1 MPAKVDPVSGKNNPE
16 FEREINSVRNELMQN
31 QAVVVYLDKIT
42 WRWYLPSKDEL
53 ENVYRL
59 PVLVRFDDGVVYGI
73 K

>member
-1 MPAKVDPVSGKNNPE
+1 MERQCGSQRRTHPD
-16 FEREINSVRNELMQN
+16 FERDITAVRNELMQN
-31 QAVVVYLDKIT
+31 RAVVVYLDKIT